1 MLLNLLNN
9 KKMKNHDK
17 VLDYIIKTEYL
28 DTTKGVE
35 CLSLKNVEIIIK
47 LSKIIGKMKVYTDI
61 NDLDNIRYMDKIFEE
76 TLENELFFDYND
88 FENWLNCEK

>member
-61 NDLDNIRYMDKIFEE
+61 NDLDNIRYMEKIFEE

-88 FENWLNCEK
+88 FENWLSCEK